1 VVIEAIEEV
10 KKYVTLA
17 EIKSNEKLNDFA
29 LIKQS
34 RLSVVPVSKE
44 HWKEVCKM
52 AQIKS
57 SF

>member
-1 VVIEAIEEV
+1 MGAIEEI

-17 EIKSNEKLNDFA
+17 EIKSNEKLSDFA

-44 HWKEVCKM
+44 HWEEVCKM
-52 AQIKS
+52 AKMKS